1 MPSLRPNSI
10 FICNLNS
17 WLDVVSSVSFISV
30 YCKKEYLDYDENV
43 TGLFMPLA
51 LFEMLAQQY
60 SQLTSVAVQVWKNL
74 VCVCLIS
81 VIPTSLPA
89 PPPYYGKQWL
99 APNASKDSQS
109 SGTARHCGRFNHWL
123 RLMQKEAGC
132 SFVSELRQLW
142 HFEKDWR
149 LGHIYIRTKPREPKR
164 MEQR

>member
-17 WLDVVSSVSFISV
+17 WLDVSSAVSFISV
-30 YCKKEYLDYDENV
+30 YCKREYLDYDENV

-51 LFEMLAQQY
+51 LFEMLAHQY
-60 SQLTSVAVQVWKNL
+60 FNPQGCGAGVEKPF
-74 VCVCLIS
+74 VCLCLIS
-81 VIPTSLPA
+81 VFPTSLPP

-149 LGHIYIRTKPREPKR
+149 LGHIYIRTKPRELKR
-164 MEQR
+164 MVQR